1 MRRLSLLDLHKA
13 ELKKNMLSKIKGGIE
28 VRCICSVNNPVI
40 TTRESGGSISNMCAC
55 SDGAAMSGV
64 QDRPIK

>member
-28 VRCICSVNNPVI
+28 VRCLCSVNNPVI
-40 TTRESGGSISNMCAC
+40 TTRESGGSISSMCAC
-55 SDGAAMSGV
+55 SDSAAMSGV